1 MLHSMIVRSAAVW
14 ESAFVFSP
22 SCDLRVAMA
31 DSPCRRNAWDCSDA
45 EFQNEDDWNL
55 EPTAEL
61 LPVGEEFLSET
72 SLPGS
77 DVGVVKSA
85 EAMGPAQEVE
95 EEVGATPPELPCSP
109 SEDEVE
115 PTADEAPESIS
126 KLNQLRLS
134 LPPEPVKRMR
144 LFKKPRCHLMC
155 SRRLREIQRRCSC
168 RRSTRRIF
176 SRSTSGPS

>member
-1 MLHSMIVRSAAVW
+1 
-14 ESAFVFSP
+14 
-22 SCDLRVAMA
+22 MA
-31 DSPCRRNAWDCSDA
+31 DSCGRRNAWDCSDA
-45 EFQNEDDWNL
+45 EFQSEDDWNL

-61 LPVGEEFLSET
+61 LPVDEEFLSEA

-115 PTADEAPESIS
+115 PTADEAHESTP

-134 LPPEPVKRMR
+134 QPPDPVKRMR
-144 LFKKPRCHLMC
+144 LFKKLRCQLMC
-155 SRRLREIQRRCSC
+155 SRRHLREIQRRYSC
-168 RRSTRRIF
+168 RQSTMRIF
-176 SRSTSGPS
+176 SRSIFGPS